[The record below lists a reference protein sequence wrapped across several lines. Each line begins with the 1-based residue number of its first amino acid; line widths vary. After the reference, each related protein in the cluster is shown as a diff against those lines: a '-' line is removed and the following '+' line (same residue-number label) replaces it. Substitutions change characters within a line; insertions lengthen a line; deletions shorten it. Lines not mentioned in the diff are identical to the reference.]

1 MNPGIHRGATTSGG
15 RVALGGNLLGG
26 PVILNGVVDDIV
38 RSVVDAGDR
47 DEAIEALFF
56 ALYPRLARSAFG
68 LVGDWDVAEQLTQE
82 AFLRL
87 WRRWPWLRDPQA
99 APAYL
104 QRTVVNLAR
113 LSLRRLAV
121 ERRALAR
128 DAGERAVASA
138 DDGGDLASDLALRRA
153 VEALPYRKRACVVL
167 RYLVGLSEAE
177 TADALGVSVGTV
189 KSQTH
194 KALRQLRDVLG
205 ESASVAKKGS
215 AT

>member
-1 MNPGIHRGATTSGG
+1 M
-15 RVALGGNLLGG
+15 
-26 PVILNGVVDDIV
+26 ILNGVADDII

-68 LVGDWDVAEQLTQE
+68 LVGDWDLAEQLAQE

-113 LSLRRLAV
+113 TSVRRLAI
-121 ERRALAR
+121 ERRALAL
-128 DAGERAVASA
+128 DAGHRLTAEVQDSDVAA
-138 DDGGDLASDLALRRA
+138 DVALRRA
-153 VEALPYRKRACVVL
+153 LATLPYRKRACVVL

-177 TADALGVSVGTV
+177 AAAALGISVGTV

-194 KALRQLRDVLG
+194 KALHQLRDTLG
-205 ESASVAKKGS
+205 EAVDIAQKGS